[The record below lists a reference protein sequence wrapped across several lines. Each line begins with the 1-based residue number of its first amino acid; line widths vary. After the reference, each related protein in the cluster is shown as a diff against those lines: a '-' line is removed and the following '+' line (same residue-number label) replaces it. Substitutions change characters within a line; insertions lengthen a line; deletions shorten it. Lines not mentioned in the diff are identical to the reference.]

1 MQEPDLHL
9 RPAVSIA
16 GIGIMGRA
24 MVRNLVA
31 AGHEVAG
38 FDPSSTAM
46 ESLVELGGLPSI
58 DIAHLATQ
66 SEFLITC
73 LPSVAALD
81 EVVDRLCADR
91 GRVRILAETS
101 TFPLK
106 DKLRV
111 RQLLGTAGIE
121 MLDAPLSGSGNQAW
135 NRDVVVYASGESSA
149 FAAFKPIF
157 DGFSRAP
164 HHLGEFGNGTRMKFV
179 ANLLVAIHTAA
190 AGEAFALARK
200 AGLDPAQ
207 VLAMVS
213 DGAGYSRSLAAR
225 GEMLVADRYEPVQT
239 MPLNLWKKDLKVIG
253 EFAADLGCPTPL
265 FSTSTSLFT
274 SALACGLGAQD
285 TAAVALISES
295 LAGLTTSKG
304 V

>member
-1 MQEPDLHL
+1 MKASDDKLIPTVAL
-9 RPAVSIA
+9 A
-16 GIGIMGRA
+16 GVGIMGRA

-31 AGHEVAG
+31 AGYSVSG

-46 ESLVELGGLPSI
+46 ESLVSLGGQPTT
-58 DIAHLATQ
+58 DISHLAEQ
-66 SEFLITC
+66 SEFLLTC

-81 EVVDRLCADR
+81 EVVRDLCADR

-101 TFPLK
+101 TFPLR

-111 RQLLGTAGIE
+111 RQTLQTVGIE

-135 NRDVVVYASGESSA
+135 NRDVVVYASGEASA

-225 GEMLVADRYEPVQT
+225 GEMLVADQYEPVQT

-295 LAGLTTSKG
+295 LAGLASSKG